1 MPNACRRWSAID
13 SGPNKGAN
21 TLLEFSGGPGQPN
34 LAVGDHIRISRQVDA
49 AGATSYAFYDY
60 ERTWPLIALAA
71 VFAVVIVAVAR
82 LARTAGADRHRR
94 RVRRAGG
101 VPAARPA

>member
-1 MPNACRRWSAID
+1 MREPVGGAVLTADPEQAPDGGAQCVQTLVSID

-21 TLLEFSGGPGQPN
+21 TVLEFSGGPGQPN

-60 ERTWPLIALAA
+60 ERTWPLIASP
-71 VFAVVIVAVAR
+71 R
-82 LARTAGADRHRR
+82 CSPSSSSRSPAGADCGR
-94 RVRRAGG
+94 
-101 VPAARPA
+101 